1 MKKTVYHPAMNL
13 QKDENDKFKEIN
25 TIKKKDEYFCYV
37 CGFLLN
43 VTIVLICEERTSIVL
58 SVSAH
63 VARIIRLFKTF
74 KKVQTLTFIS
84 ESVYIWFPIGSQ
96 TTW

>member
-1 MKKTVYHPAMNL
+1 MKNVYHPAMNM
-13 QKDENDKFKEIN
+13 QKDENDKLKETN
-25 TIKKKDEYFCYV
+25 TIKETNIFAMF

-43 VTIVLICEERTSIVL
+43 VTIVLICEEITPFVL

-74 KKVQTLTFIS
+74 KKFKL
-84 ESVYIWFPIGSQ
+84 
-96 TTW
+96 

>member
-1 MKKTVYHPAMNL
+1 MKTVYHPAMNM
-13 QKDENDKFKEIN
+13 QKDENDKFKKIN
-25 TIKKKDEYFCYV
+25 TVKETNLFAMF

-43 VTIVLICEERTSIVL
+43 VTIVLICEEITPFVL

-74 KKVQTLTFIS
+74 
-84 ESVYIWFPIGSQ
+84 
-96 TTW
+96 